1 MRSDVALGL
10 EGAII
15 RTALQVALGLQ
26 EITRKALLPAKPR
39 KPPESNDFFIKGLL
53 KNAISQVL
61 QSYPLSVAYST
72 IKEGSCGGPVPG
84 VRSQV
89 ALGLPK
95 AIIKKA
101 LHVALGWHE
110 AITRKALLPA
120 EPQRSPES
128 KDFCLKGILKN
139 AISQVLQ
146 GYPLS
151 VAYSTIKEGSCGG
164 LVRRARPQRAVA
176 SGSGFAK
183 SNHKESSACGSG
195 FARQAITRKA
205 LLPAEPQRSPE
216 SKDFFLKGILK
227 NAISQV
233 LQGYPFRWLIAQ
245 LKREAAKA

>member
-1 MRSDVALGL
+1 MRFHKFCKAIPFQWLTPQLKKEAAEAWL
-10 EGAII
+10 E
-15 RTALQVALGLQ
+15 
-26 EITRKALLPAKPR
+26 
-39 KPPESNDFFIKGLL
+39 
-53 KNAISQVL
+53 
-61 QSYPLSVAYST
+61 
-72 IKEGSCGGPVPG
+72 GPVPG

-110 AITRKALLPA
+110 
-120 EPQRSPES
+120 
-128 KDFCLKGILKN
+128 
-139 AISQVLQ
+139 
-146 GYPLS
+146 
-151 VAYSTIKEGSCGG
+151 
-164 LVRRARPQRAVA
+164 
-176 SGSGFAK
+176 
-183 SNHKESSACGSG
+183 
-195 FARQAITRKA
+195 AITRKA